1 VPAGFVVRVDAQRGA
16 LVCPGVVAGELAAL
30 APRVQRVGWPLW
42 AEPGARIRREV
53 AEICRLQAA
62 RGLTLLELLAAPG
75 PLPECLLVTTRLAGP
90 RQERMY
96 EAAHRLAA
104 PVRALVVANWTWV
117 LANPHGGQ
125 VAASYLASG
134 AYPEDGYAAAHA
146 AMALLRIWDRHPESR
161 QPLAAAWAATRTPAD
176 WCAAAELRDA
186 PVFTYPRAAPPPLP
200 SVRPWVARLLRLDH

>member
-1 VPAGFVVRVDAQRGA
+1 M
-16 LVCPGVVAGELAAL
+16 CPGEVVGEVAGLVE
-30 APRVQRVGWPLW
+30 RVQRVGWPLW
-42 AEPGARIRREV
+42 AEPGVRIRREV

-62 RGLTLLELLAAPG
+62 RGLTVLGLLAEPG
-75 PLPECLLVTTRLAGP
+75 PVPGWLEVTTRLAGA
-90 RQERMY
+90 RQEAMY
-96 EAAHRLAA
+96 EAARRLAA

-125 VAASYLASG
+125 VTASYLASG

-146 AMALLRIWDRHPESR
+146 AMALLRIWERHPESR

-186 PVFTYPRAAPPPLP
+186 PVFTYPGAALPPPAT
-200 SVRPWVARLLRLDH
+200 VRPWVARLLAISH